1 MTGAY
6 LVWLVSAIGVADLAA
21 DVVLLADHVVT
32 DTLGVGVLKVGVEVD
47 LAHTVADG
55 IKELLLGA
63 AGATVEDK
71 ENRLL
76 LGAARLLGNVL
87 LVLGEE
93 LGVEL
98 DVAWLVDT
106 VHVTETSGNGEVWRD
121 WGESLVD
128 LVDVLGLSVEGVV
141 VNILVVDTILL
152 TTSDTDFLQ
161 YQLDQNST

>member
-71 ENRLL
+71 ENRLVL
-76 LGAARLLGNVL
+76 LGSNLLLDICLML
-87 LVLGEE
+87 LKKFWSQ
-93 LGVEL
+93 L
-98 DVAWLVDT
+98 DVAGLV
-106 VHVTETSGNGEVWRD
+106 H
-121 WGESLVD
+121 
-128 LVDVLGLSVEGVV
+128 
-141 VNILVVDTILL
+141 
-152 TTSDTDFLQ
+152 
-161 YQLDQNST
+161 